1 MTILIL
7 LLLLLVLAACEAF
20 LSNEGIWS
28 NAIRLVNVITAA
40 LLATNFW
47 EPLARLLEEN
57 VSKSLSYFWDFVALW
72 GLFCVFLVIFRV
84 LTRFASDV
92 QVKFMGIVDRTG
104 GAILAFCVG
113 WVMICF
119 TLMTLH
125 TAPLKPEFLFGS
137 FQPNEA
143 MFLGMSPDKQWL
155 SFVEGRSAGSFS
167 RSQPRVFDPGHN
179 FIRKYEERRETLHAH
194 IKTSSKGPRDVLVP
208 AGNVPAR

>member
-1 MTILIL
+1 MIFLILI
-7 LLLLLVLAACEAF
+7 LVLAACEGF

-28 NAIRLVNVITAA
+28 NLIRLVNVLTAA

-47 EPLARLLEEN
+47 EPLARALEAN
-57 VSKSLSYFWDFVALW
+57 VSKPLSYFWDFVALW
-72 GLFCVFLVIFRV
+72 GLFCVFLIIFRV

-92 QVKFMGIVDRTG
+92 KVKFMGIVDRTG
-104 GAILAFCVG
+104 GTILATCVG

-137 FQPNEA
+137 FRPDEA

-155 SFVEGRSAGSFS
+155 SFVEGRSAGAFS
-167 RSQPRVFDPGHN
+167 RSQPRVFDPGHT
-179 FIRKYEERRETLHAH
+179 FIPKYTDRRAALHAH
-194 IKTSSKGPRDVLVP
+194 IQSGSKGPRDVLVP
-208 AGNVPAR
+208 AGSVPAR